1 MSEFKRENR
10 YIVLKISR
18 LHVEELLSLKDFIDS
33 YQLTTEDC
41 AVVEHDWPIYDET
54 WENIQRLAEGR
65 PSVRE
70 ELQAQLE
77 AATNESA
84 HLLTISE
91 LQAQLSDTYG
101 DQYRSELYVEM
112 SERATAMGYR
122 NVIHALNE
130 LELLKQ
136 QLAAIQKAIAPCR
149 ELRR

>member
-1 MSEFKRENR
+1 MSKFKREGR
-10 YIVLKISR
+10 YIVLKAAR
-18 LHVEELLSLKDFIDS
+18 MDNDELSALENFIDS
-33 YQLTTEDC
+33 YQLPTEQC
-41 AVVEHDWPIYDET
+41 VVVEHDWPIYEET
-54 WENIQRLAEGR
+54 WDNVQRLAEGR